1 MVECDAM
8 SAEIIRFPKS
18 DDGSQRL
25 RRALQSLEQALD
37 EQLAAV
43 NAWRGALGALQQT
56 MAGLGTSV
64 RRYQGSLD
72 SLDQRVGALRG
83 QAMQLEATAEAALRL
98 QAE

>member
-1 MVECDAM
+1 M
-8 SAEIIRFPKS
+8 SAEIIRFPPRT

-43 NAWRGALGALQQT
+43 NAWRASLGELQHS
-56 MAGLGTSV
+56 MAGLGASV
-64 RRYQGSLD
+64 RRYDGSLEA
-72 SLDQRVGALRG
+72 LGRRVGALHG
-83 QAMQLEATAEAALRL
+83 QALELEATADAAITL

>member
-1 MVECDAM
+1 M
-8 SAEIIRFPKS
+8 SAEIIRFPRS

-43 NAWRGALGALQQT
+43 NAWRASLGELQHT

-64 RRYQGSLD
+64 RRYDGSLD
-72 SLDQRVGALRG
+72 MLGRRVGALRG
-83 QAMQLEATAEAALRL
+83 QALRLEATADTAIRL

>member
-1 MVECDAM
+1 M

-18 DDGSQRL
+18 DDGSLRL

-43 NAWRGALGALQQT
+43 NAWRASLGELQQT
-56 MAGLGTSV
+56 MAGLGTSM
-64 RRYQGSLD
+64 RRYDGSLAT
-72 SLDQRVGALRG
+72 LGRRVGVLRG
-83 QAMQLEATAEAALRL
+83 QALQLEATADAALLRL